1 LATGVR
7 ETKKI
12 RRREVIFTT
21 ATRILREQGYEKT
34 TMDGIAQEA
43 GVAVGTLYN
52 YFASKS
58 ELILALVVE
67 ADERCIAACKEVIAA
82 PPENPVEALAAIGI
96 LQSRYSIEALDK
108 HAWRYVLAA
117 QASTQDAVFARQYAW
132 TTARLRELFV
142 ETLAALKARGDLT
155 SDVDPAELG
164 YYLKAMKH
172 MLFDYF
178 IADDQ
183 MGFAQHAQEIR
194 RGLELAM
201 KGHLTEH
208 K

>member
-1 LATGVR
+1 MATGVR
-7 ETKKI
+7 ETKKLQ
-12 RRREVIFTT
+12 RREVIFTT
-21 ATRILREQGYEKT
+21 ATRILREQGYERT
-34 TMDGIAQEA
+34 TMDGIAQA
-43 GVAVGTLYN
+43 SGVAVGTLYN

-67 ADERCIAACKEVIAA
+67 ADERCIEACNKVIAA
-82 PPENPVEALAAIGI
+82 PPKDPVEALAAVGI
-96 LQSRYSIEALDK
+96 LQSRHSIEALDK
-108 HAWRYVLAA
+108 QAWRFVLAA

-142 ETLAALKARGDLT
+142 ETLAMLKARGDLRA
-155 SDVDPAELG
+155 DVDPKELG

-183 MGFAQHAQEIR
+183 MSFEQHASEVR

-201 KGHLTEH
+201 AGHLTRA